1 MNGGKFFD
9 HFGTIHPKGYQTKD
23 VRHLSEMN
31 GGIFFGIFG
40 TIHPKGYISSIGLYI
55 KNKGVSYGTG
65 RGFPF
70 NWVDDSVGRV
80 VKITGK
86 QGEYLDGI
94 QLHFADGKSTPYFG
108 GQGGTISTDF
118 AIDFTNDPLK
128 QIVFRSMKWIGLF
141 SVDFVKG
148 SGLKEKVGLQ
158 VDENIYSVDTLNI
171 DGRRIVAVFGATDYE
186 YDFINNLGF
195 DLAE

>member
-1 MNGGKFFD
+1 MTIDRRIIKFGVVD
-9 HFGTIHPKGYQTKD
+9 QTKD
-23 VRHLSEMN
+23 VRHESEMN
-31 GGIFFGIFG
+31 GGKFVGLFG
-40 TIHPKGYISSIGLYI
+40 TIHPKGYISSIGMYI
-55 KNKGVSYGTG
+55 KNKGVSYGTE

-86 QGEYLDGI
+86 HGEYLDGI

-108 GQGGTISTDF
+108 GQGGAISTDF

-128 QIVFRSMKWIGLF
+128 QIVFRSMMFVGLF
-141 SVDFVKG
+141 SVDFVKK

-158 VDENIYSVDTLNI
+158 VDEDIYSVDTLNI